1 MYNYKLQ
8 AQPFPFQREGLRTG
22 FNPLP
27 TIYHLAKT
35 KSKNLKS
42 KSLKSKI

>member
-8 AQPFPFQREGLRTG
+8 AQPFPFQRKGLRTG
-22 FNPLP
+22 FTPH

-42 KSLKSKI
+42 KI